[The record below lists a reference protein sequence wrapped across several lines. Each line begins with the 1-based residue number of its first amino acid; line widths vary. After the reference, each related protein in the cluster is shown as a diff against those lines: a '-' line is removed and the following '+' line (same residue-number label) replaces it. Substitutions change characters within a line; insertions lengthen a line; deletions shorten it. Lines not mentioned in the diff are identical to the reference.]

1 MYSGNRQDATGE
13 IADLRD
19 TRFSRSA
26 GRDTLAPMKNKPA
39 IWRIPAAVRME
50 LLKVARRKKTSV
62 SAVVGTAVK
71 QWLDRNVPKVVS
83 EEEQRLLHKK
93 ADRILKK
100 LWAAQSRENR
110 AARSYDNRAVRAA
123 FRKNLGQKYGR

>member
-1 MYSGNRQDATGE
+1 
-13 IADLRD
+13 
-19 TRFSRSA
+19 
-26 GRDTLAPMKNKPA
+26 MKNKPA

>member
-1 MYSGNRQDATGE
+1 MHSGNRQNAPGE
-13 IADLRD
+13 IADFGD
-19 TRFSRSA
+19 SGFAGSA
-26 GRDTLAPMKNKPA
+26 GRDTLAHMKNKPA
-39 IWRIPAAVRME
+39 VWRFPATVRME
-50 LLKVARRKKTSV
+50 LLKVARRRKTSV

-110 AARSYDNRAVRAA
+110 AARSYDNQAVRAA